1 MRRPD
6 PSPGLAAGRRLL
18 LALLLAAGA
27 GVAPALAQDPS
38 FTLVNRLGR
47 SIQEVYATPSTQR
60 GWGHDRLGNEA
71 IPPGRSH
78 LVRIAPEGECRY
90 DLRVVAAGG
99 AVEERRG
106 LDLCQLRQVVIGPGE
121 QPATGNPPARP
132 PAVEP
137 GGRQGNPSFNLVN
150 QSARPIREVFAT
162 PASRRD
168 WGPDLLGATVLA
180 PGRRQAVRLPAGPC
194 LYDLRIVWD
203 GGRVEERRGV
213 DLCQVTDLPF
223 R

>member
-1 MRRPD
+1 M
-6 PSPGLAAGRRLL
+6 
-18 LALLLAAGA
+18 
-27 GVAPALAQDPS
+27 VNN
-38 FTLVNRLGR
+38 TLKVVN
-47 SIQEVYATPSTQR
+47 EVYASPVAAP
-60 GWGHDRLGNEA
+60 GWGHDRLGA
-71 IPPGRSH
+71 DVVPPGGRQ
-78 LVRIAPEGECRY
+78 LIRLPGGDCLY
-90 DLRVVAAGG
+90 DVRVVYQQGG
-99 AVEERRG
+99 AEERRNIDTCG
-106 LDLCQLRQVVIGPGE
+106 LGDLIL
-121 QPATGNPPARP
+121 
-132 PAVEP
+132 
-137 GGRQGNPSFNLVN
+137 GGGAAAPRNAPQGNPSFNLVN